1 MRARHPERAAR
12 DRGAVRFRRAD
23 RRELRAGAGARRR
36 QAPPRRGRCPGG
48 AGAGR
53 PQTVINLYSDTQTKP
68 SEDMRK
74 AMYDAEVAD
83 EQRKLDPTVNKLQDR
98 VAELLGKEAGL
109 FLPSGT
115 MCNAISFRIHI
126 DKGGD
131 EVILHEQAHPIIA
144 EAGGPA
150 AISGAMM
157 KPLAAD
163 GGIFIADQVEQA
175 IRPVDRY
182 MPRSRLLSVE
192 QTTNMGGGRVWP
204 QERLRAV
211 VEVAK
216 RHDMRTHMDGAR
228 LMNAVVASGAPAAQ
242 HADGFDTAWVDF
254 TKGLGAG
261 VGACMA
267 ASNELIEQA
276 WRFKQM
282 WGGSMRQAGSIAA
295 ACLYALDNNVE
306 RLAEDHE
313 NARRLAEG
321 LAELPGIEIDPAGVE
336 TNIVIFG
343 APDPRGLIGAL
354 ADDVALSPAD
364 GGRRVRAVPHMDVT
378 RADIEQA

>member
-1 MRARHPERAAR
+1 M
-12 DRGAVRFRRAD
+12 
-23 RRELRAGAGARRR
+23 
-36 QAPPRRGRCPGG
+36 
-48 AGAGR
+48 
-53 PQTVINLYSDTQTKP
+53 INLYSDTQTRP
-68 SEDMRK
+68 SEGMRR

-83 EQRKLDPTVNKLQDR
+83 EQRRRDPTVNALQER
-98 VAELLGKEAGL
+98 VAELLGKEAAL

-115 MCNAISFRIHI
+115 MCNAISFRVHI

-157 KPLAAD
+157 KPLAAG
-163 GGIFIADQVEQA
+163 GGIFSADQVEQA
-175 IRPVDRY
+175 IRPIDRY

-216 RHDMRTHMDGAR
+216 RNDMRTHMDGAR
-228 LMNAVVASGAPAAQ
+228 LMNAVVASGVPAAQ

-267 ASNELIEQA
+267 ASAELIEQA
-276 WRFKQM
+276 WRYKQM
-282 WGGSMRQAGSIAA
+282 WGGSFRQSGGIAA
-295 ACLYALDNNVE
+295 ACLYALDHNVE

-313 NARRLAEG
+313 NARLLADG
-321 LAELPGIEIDPAGVE
+321 LAAIPGIEIDAATVE
-336 TNIVIFG
+336 TNIVIFRPPN
-343 APDPRGLIGAL
+343 ARALIQAL
-354 ADDVALSPAD
+354 ADRVELSGPVSGD
-364 GGRRVRAVPHMDVT
+364 KVRAVTHMDVSREEVE
-378 RADIEQA
+378 RALSLIQKAVR